1 MLPAQIRIVRQSF
14 ARVAGCRQRVA
25 ALFYQNLFDVD
36 PTFRLLLPGD
46 LRGRGATLIDALAM
60 MVENLHRPHVFI
72 PALEMLAVR
81 HVGYGLE
88 RSHYAVVREAL
99 LRTVTQALGA
109 DLTAEIE
116 AAWGAAYDFIVE
128 EMIAN
133 AWEDVRLAA

>member
-1 MLPAQIRIVRQSF
+1 MNAAQIRIVRQSF
-14 ARVAGCRQRVA
+14 ARVAGCRQQVA
-25 ALFYQNLFDVD
+25 AWFYQSLFDVD

-46 LRGRGATLIDALAM
+46 LRGRGAKLIDAVAM

-99 LRTVTQALGA
+99 LRTVRLALGA
-109 DLTAEIE
+109 ELTTEIE
-116 AAWGAAYDFIVE
+116 AAWAAAYDFIVE
-128 EMIAN
+128 EMVAN
-133 AWEDVRLAA
+133 AWEDLRLAA